1 MSGQEGQHDREAR
14 RRMRAGAF
22 GRGSDMTRRNVTDV
36 QCEALFA
43 SALQGSDAVTADAA
57 AAAISGTIR
66 RLGPDGCADRMAQ
79 EFGDHPEEA
88 RDRMRWARH
97 LVGDLSPQSRRPG
110 AGAVPRCR
118 TRTPTL

>member
-1 MSGQEGQHDREAR
+1 MIGKREADCAPALSAR
-14 RRMRAGAF
+14 
-22 GRGSDMTRRNVTDV
+22 GRDMTRRTVTDV

-43 SALQGSDAVTADAA
+43 SALQGSDAVTDDAA

-97 LVGDLSPQSRRPG
+97 LVGKLSPGIAGQPPVRSR
-110 AGAVPRCR
+110 AA
-118 TRTPTL
+118 